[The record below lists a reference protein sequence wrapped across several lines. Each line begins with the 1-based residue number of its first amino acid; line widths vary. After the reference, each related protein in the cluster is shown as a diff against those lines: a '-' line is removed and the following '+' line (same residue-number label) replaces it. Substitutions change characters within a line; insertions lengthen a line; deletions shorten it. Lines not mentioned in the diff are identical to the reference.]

1 MSYQRESIVQPYG
14 KLEFLAHDISGNID
28 PRGFN
33 FVGDRVSS
41 YGVINFGYVKGGS
54 SKRIKPID
62 YGIERDIWLRS
73 IWAFNTSATND
84 EITMRL
90 YAGRAEFFEQKISN
104 NEMPYT
110 FPPGA
115 ILNPNLIFEV
125 QPKYDATQ
133 VVLYWQ
139 PVHVL
144 SYVEI

>member
-1 MSYQRESIVQPYG
+1 MTYQRESIVQPYG
-14 KLEFLAHDISGNID
+14 DLEFLAHDISGNID

-33 FVGDRVSS
+33 FIGDRVSS
-41 YGVINFGYVKGGS
+41 YGIINFGDVKGGS
-54 SKRIKPID
+54 KKQIKPAD
-62 YGIERDIWLRS
+62 VGIERDILLRS
-73 IWAFNTSATND
+73 IWSFNTSATND
-84 EITMRL
+84 ELTMRL
-90 YAGRAEFFEQKISN
+90 YAGPTEFFEQRILNS
-104 NEMPYT
+104 EMPYI

-144 SYVEI
+144 SYLEV